1 VRGTIDEKSSKYDRF
16 ARSFE
21 NATGKNTMYFKFDDE
36 MFVISKPESLT
47 FKITWLD
54 KIAGSTWSLNYI
66 KGGKKMKSALKVKG
80 IGDNKWKTETITIKS
95 PIVNRGGKFGSDF
108 MLVNTD
114 KKDDI
119 FNGIEV
125 DIIRKN

>member
-1 VRGTIDEKSSKYDRF
+1 MF
-16 ARSFE
+16 A
-21 NATGKNTMYFKFDDE
+21 T
-36 MFVISKPESLT
+36 SKPESLT

-54 KIAGSTWSLNYI
+54 KITGSTWSLNYN

-95 PIVNRGGKFGSDF
+95 PIVNGGGKFGSDF

-125 DIIRKN
+125 EIIRKK

>member
-1 VRGTIDEKSSKYDRF
+1 
-16 ARSFE
+16 
-21 NATGKNTMYFKFDDE
+21 
-36 MFVISKPESLT
+36 MFVNSKPESLT